1 MAFLL
6 DICCLVFLTVFVRAL
21 PTILPSINFSNSTFS
36 LGPTEVAFFAT
47 SSGSYSGSHA
57 QTKYG
62 GPLTSSPPWIDGP
75 PKGPGSPPPEHHRP
89 YVPPTPC
96 SSSVSTQASSLAV
109 FGPGTILS
117 SISGQPPS
125 SSYSRAT
132 SGSYGNSGAY
142 GNRAMGNP
150 DFNCQNDESSSD
162 CDVDLCDMIPLNTNP
177 DVANVYYIMESL
189 DRFHTCFT
197 GLSQAFEVSAIATA
211 LSKDDWAETFYVD
224 KEVKSI
230 TALRLVFA
238 FLQIIIGIGAALAG
252 MGLAVGDAIASGG
265 IALFGGAT
273 NAAIAA
279 IATHSAYT
287 KDLHYG
293 RWCESISGPANYSV
307 SVDDVAWYLYWWSVV
322 PEQAEHTFAGQTL
335 PTQKKRQEDD
345 VVLVT
350 GLRGLAG
357 DYASVIVQDIVLSS
371 LGAYEIAGYDYD
383 NMTAY
388 SRVKSALEGQWA
400 NPGAQGPRWEGTFTI
415 PVCNVQHGDKCL
427 PLSR

>member
-1 MAFLL
+1 MTVLATYDHTLQGE
-6 DICCLVFLTVFVRAL
+6 CL
-21 PTILPSINFSNSTFS
+21 SIWVAWTNTMWHRQWTFFCSDSQWFS
-36 LGPTEVAFFAT
+36 
-47 SSGSYSGSHA
+47 
-57 QTKYG
+57 
-62 GPLTSSPPWIDGP
+62 
-75 PKGPGSPPPEHHRP
+75 
-89 YVPPTPC
+89 
-96 SSSVSTQASSLAV
+96 
-109 FGPGTILS
+109 
-117 SISGQPPS
+117 
-125 SSYSRAT
+125 
-132 SGSYGNSGAY
+132 
-142 GNRAMGNP
+142 
-150 DFNCQNDESSSD
+150 
-162 CDVDLCDMIPLNTNP
+162 
-177 DVANVYYIMESL
+177 
-189 DRFHTCFT
+189 
-197 GLSQAFEVSAIATA
+197 
-211 LSKDDWAETFYVD
+211 
-224 KEVKSI
+224 
-230 TALRLVFA
+230 
-238 FLQIIIGIGAALAG
+238 
-252 MGLAVGDAIASGG
+252 
-265 IALFGGAT
+265 
-273 NAAIAA
+273 
-279 IATHSAYT
+279 SAYT

-307 SVDDVAWYLYWWSVV
+307 SVDDVAWYLYWWFVV